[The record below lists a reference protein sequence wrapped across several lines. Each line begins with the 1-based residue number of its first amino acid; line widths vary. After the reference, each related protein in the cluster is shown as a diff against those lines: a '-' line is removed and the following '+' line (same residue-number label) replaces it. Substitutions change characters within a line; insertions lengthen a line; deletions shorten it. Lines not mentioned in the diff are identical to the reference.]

1 MAYATDR
8 VILFDRDAS
17 FACELSPSDVF
28 GRVRVEEING
38 EHELT
43 LITTRV
49 LTEGTRVLTQDGT
62 GKWREHVIYKPDRA
76 HQKGENAIGTY
87 TCIWSLQYDLM
98 SVYADEHAEPGMG
111 SQCTGMVALQ
121 AALDGQ
127 TRWSAGL
134 SDVSAVAAGQG
145 CVMIGVS
152 AWDRLKLVVQR
163 WHGEVDAR
171 IVVDGTSVT
180 ARYVDLRAHLGSE
193 TATRRFDW
201 GEDLKDI
208 SRSPDLGPYYCRIIP
223 LGRGQREYAEDD
235 KTEFDWP
242 VDISEETGGVT
253 YIQDDE
259 SAALF
264 RVKNPD
270 GTYHYPAK
278 VVHYDEDDPELLY
291 NAGLADL
298 HNHTR
303 PKVQYSAN
311 VVQLA
316 RAGMDIGGVELGDN
330 TQCIDR
336 GFDPDTP
343 LAIEG
348 RILRM
353 EVDEL
358 APSTDTQLTIGD
370 LGLSWSRT
378 ITDLVGES
386 TRSVTQRVENIER
399 GGTIT
404 YFENLVEQLNEAINA
419 MGGWTYSIPGEGII
433 SYDRE
438 VADPLVGTEATSV
451 TQIKGGAIRIADSK
465 KPSFAGINDWNWR
478 TLIVSGH
485 IAAELVTAVQI
496 TAGFIG
502 NANGNFYVDLDSG
515 IVKIGDNSQ
524 LGSTTVGALIGD
536 VEDLQDD
543 VDDARKYADNYL
555 TFSPSDGLDIG
566 YENTSAKTRI
576 NGSGM
581 TVYDGNGNDRLSAS
595 TSGVRIGKSSGNR
608 AFISD
613 SAFELLDSSGV
624 STFKAESDLVRI
636 GELSNSWHAN
646 IDPYS
651 FAIIDT
657 KNEAIFFV
665 GDSDSPIV
673 EVGHYPAQMLF
684 GLALNGVGDFQTVLG
699 KYNKRDTN
707 SIYALVIGNGTNTN
721 NRSNAFTVG
730 WDGGINTGAYTYFK
744 STNLDRDGSNPSS
757 LTHGNAQLILR
768 DKDNETIGAIWPL
781 RANDGATYLR
791 FEARAENTSGT
802 QVANYFDIRVNRSGT
817 QTYAMSSPAAFR
829 DAIGMPT
836 TSVSGEATS
845 SKAGF
850 EPRWIGTDILVA
862 VINVSSFYA
871 YKVNGRMV
879 QFYLSGTLDVS
890 VSANGSTVLG
900 TIPTGYRP
908 IRTVGVDAS
917 SVNRRATVNTSGS
930 VTLYTSSAISSGASV
945 TITGVYISSS

>member
-1 MAYATDR
+1 MAYATNR
-8 VILFDRDAS
+8 VILYDHNGD
-17 FACELSPSDVF
+17 FACELSPNDVF

-62 GKWREHVIYKPDRA
+62 GKLREYVIYKPDRA

-87 TCIWSLQYDLM
+87 TCMWSLQYDLM

-134 SDVSAVAAGQG
+134 SDVPAVAAGQG

-180 ARYVDLRAHLGSE
+180 TRYVDLRAHLGSE
-193 TATRRFDW
+193 TAKRRFDW

-208 SRSPDLGPYYCRIIP
+208 SRSPDPGPYYCRIIP

-242 VDISEETGGVT
+242 IDISEETGGIT
-253 YIQDDE
+253 YIQDDD

-316 RAGMDIGGVELGDN
+316 RAGMDVGGVELGDN

-404 YFENLVEQLNEAINA
+404 YLETLVEQLNQAINA
-419 MGGWTYSIPGEGII
+419 TGGWTYVIPGEGII
-433 SYDRE
+433 TYDVE
-438 VADPLVGTEATSV
+438 VADPLIGTEASAV
-451 TQIKGGAIRIADSK
+451 TQIKGGSIRIANSK
-465 KPSFAGINDWNWR
+465 KPNFAGINDWNW
-478 TLIVSGH
+478 TNVIDAGH
-485 IAAELVTAVQI
+485 IAAPLVTTVQI
-496 TAGFIG
+496 IAGFIG

-515 IVKIGDNSQ
+515 IVKIGDDSQ
-524 LGSTTVGALIGD
+524 IGSTTVGALIGD

-555 TFSPSDGLDIG
+555 TFSPSNGVDVG
-566 YENTSAKTRI
+566 YSGTLAKTRI
-576 NGSGM
+576 NGSGV
-581 TVYDGNGNDRLSAS
+581 TIYDGNGSDRLNAS
-595 TSGVRIGKSSGNR
+595 TSGIRVGKSNGFHSS
-608 AFISD
+608 ISD
-613 SAFELLDSSGV
+613 TAFELLNGSNV
-624 STFKAESDLVRI
+624 STFKADSSYVRI
-636 GELSNSWHAN
+636 GKASGAYHAVASK
-646 IDPYS
+646 YS
-651 FAIIDT
+651 FALVDDEGRT
-657 KNEAIFFV
+657 VFKV
-665 GDSDSPIV
+665 GEWDEPIGEEIALV
-673 EVGHYPAQMLF
+673 VTGLVF
-684 GLALNGVGDFQTVLG
+684 GLGLLTDSEWQTVLG
-699 KYNKRDTN
+699 KYNVKDSSNT
-707 SIYALVIGNGTNTN
+707 YALVIGGGTSTS
-721 NRSNAFTVG
+721 NRKNIFTVG
-730 WDGGINTGAYTYFK
+730 WDGGINTGAYTNLK
-744 STNLDRDGSNPSS
+744 STNIDRDGANPSS
-757 LTHGNAQLILR
+757 LTHGNAQIIFR
-768 DKDNETIGAIWPL
+768 DASFEGVGAIWPL
-781 RANDGATYLR
+781 RATNGATYLR
-791 FEARAENTSGT
+791 LEARAENTSGS
-802 QVANYFDIRVNRSGT
+802 QVYNYIDIRVDRSGNAS
-817 QTYAMSSPAAFR
+817 YAMSNPTAFR
-829 DAIGMPT
+829 EAIGMPT
-836 TSVSGEATS
+836 TSMTGDD
-845 SKAGF
+845 GF
-850 EPRWIGTDILVA
+850 EPRWIGTDIIYDA
-862 VINVSSFYA
+862 IDVSSFYVH
-871 YKVNGRMV
+871 KVNGRMV
-879 QFYLSGTLDVS
+879 QFYLSGTIGVA

-900 TIPTGYRP
+900 TIASGYRP
-908 IRTVGVDAS
+908 IRTVGVDAYS
-917 SVNRRATVNTSGS
+917 ITRRATVSTSG
-930 VTLYTSSAISSGASV
+930 VITLYSSAAISSGASV

>member
-8 VILFDRDAS
+8 VIIYDHNADFV
-17 FACELSPSDVF
+17 CELSPNDVF

-49 LTEGTRVLTQDGT
+49 LTEGMRVLTQDGT

-87 TCIWSLQYDLM
+87 TCMWSLQYDLM

-208 SRSPDLGPYYCRIIP
+208 SRSPDPGPYYCRIIP

-316 RAGMDIGGVELGDN
+316 RAGMDVGGVELGDN

-386 TRSVTQRVENIER
+386 TRSVTQQVENIER
-399 GGTIT
+399 GGIIT
-404 YFENLVEQLNEAINA
+404 YFETLVEQLNEAINA

-451 TQIKGGAIRIADSK
+451 TQIKGGAIRIANSK

-502 NANGNFYVDLDSG
+502 NANGNFFLDLDNNVLS
-515 IVKIGDNSQ
+515 IGNNAQ
-524 LGSTTVGALIGD
+524 IGGTTVGALIGD

-555 TFSPSDGLDIG
+555 TFSPNVGVDVG
-566 YENTSAKTRI
+566 YSGTSAKTRI
-576 NGSGM
+576 NGSGV
-581 TVYDGNGNDRLSAS
+581 TIYDGNGSDRLNAS
-595 TSGVRIGKSSGNR
+595 TSGIRVGKSNGFHSS
-608 AFISD
+608 ISD
-613 SAFELLDSSGV
+613 TAFELLNGSNV
-624 STFKAESDLVRI
+624 STFKADSSSVRI
-636 GELSNSWHAN
+636 GKASGAYHAVAST
-646 IDPYS
+646 YS
-651 FAIIDT
+651 FALVDDEGRT
-657 KNEAIFFV
+657 VFKV
-665 GDSDSPIV
+665 GEWDEP
-673 EVGHYPAQMLF
+673 VGEEIALVVTGLVF
-684 GLALNGVGDFQTVLG
+684 GLGLLTDSEWQTVLG
-699 KYNKRDTN
+699 KYNVKDSSNT
-707 SIYALVIGNGTNTN
+707 YALVIGGGTSTS
-721 NRSNAFTVG
+721 NRKNIFTVD
-730 WDGGINTGAYTYFK
+730 WNGGINTGSNTYLK
-744 STNLDRDGSNPSS
+744 STNINRDGSNPGS
-757 LTHGNAQLILR
+757 LTQGNGRLVLN
-768 DKDNETIGAIWPL
+768 DTDNESVGSIWPL
-781 RANDGATYLR
+781 RATNGATYLR

-802 QVANYFDIRVNRSGT
+802 QVYNYIDIRVDRSGN
-817 QTYAMSSPAAFR
+817 QTYAMSNPTAFR
-829 DAIGMPT
+829 EALGMAT
-836 TSVSGEATS
+836 TSASGTN
-845 SKAGF
+845 GF
-850 EPRWIGTDILVA
+850 SPREIGTEITYDA
-862 VINVSSFYA
+862 INVSSFYVH
-871 YKVNGRMV
+871 KVNGRMV
-879 QFYLSGTLDVS
+879 QFYLSGTMGVS
-890 VSANGSTVLG
+890 VAANGSTVLG
-900 TIPTGYRP
+900 TIASGYRP
-908 IRTVGVDAS
+908 IRAVGVDAYS
-917 SVNRRATVNTSGS
+917 ITRRATVNTSG
-930 VTLYTSSAISSGASV
+930 VITLYSSAAISSGASV